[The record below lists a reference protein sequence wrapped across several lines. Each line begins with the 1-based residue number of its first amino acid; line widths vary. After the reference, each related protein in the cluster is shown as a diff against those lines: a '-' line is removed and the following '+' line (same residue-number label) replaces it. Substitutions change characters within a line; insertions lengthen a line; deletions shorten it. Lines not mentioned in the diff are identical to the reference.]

1 MSIQETMFL
10 ILINFIMIILIFN
23 VVCSAGKVISLTYG
37 LKKKNIYIYSF
48 EWFRV
53 LATSG
58 SLSVGKGTLNQLIR
72 LLSD

>member
-10 ILINFIMIILIFN
+10 ILIKFIMIILIFN

-37 LKKKNIYIYSF
+37 LKKKIYIYSF